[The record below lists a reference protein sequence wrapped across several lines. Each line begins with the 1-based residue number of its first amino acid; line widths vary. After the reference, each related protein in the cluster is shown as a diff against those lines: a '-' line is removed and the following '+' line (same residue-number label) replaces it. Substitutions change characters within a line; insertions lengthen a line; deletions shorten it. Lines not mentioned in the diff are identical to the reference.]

1 MREKE
6 LEKIK
11 EYKYGFSTDIES
23 IRAPKGLNVE
33 VIKFISNIKK
43 EPQWMLDWRLKA
55 YERLQ
60 QLKEPDWQKPKFPK
74 IDYQDLYYYSAPK
87 SVKDKPKSLE
97 DLDPKLLE
105 TYNKL
110 GIALVEQKR
119 LNNIAVDAVFDSVS
133 VATTFKDKL
142 TKQGIIFCSM
152 SEAIQKHPKLVKKYL
167 GSVIPLTD
175 HYFATLNSAVFTDG
189 SFVYIPEGIR
199 CPMELS
205 TYFRF
210 NASDRGQFERTL
222 IIAD

>member
-11 EYKYGFSTDIES
+11 EYKYGFSTDIEN
-23 IRAPKGLNVE
+23 IKAPKGLNKE

-43 EPQWMLDWRLKA
+43 EPQWMLDWRLRA

-74 IDYQDLYYYSAPK
+74 INYQDLYYYSAPK
-87 SVKDKPKSLE
+87 SAKDKPKSLE

-133 VATTFKDKL
+133 VATTYKDKL

-152 SEAIQKHPKLVKKYL
+152 SEAVQKHPELVKKYL
-167 GSVIPLTD
+167 GSVIPVND
-175 HYFATLNSAVFTDG
+175 HYFATLNSCLLYT
-189 SFVYIPEGIR
+189 
-199 CPMELS
+199 
-205 TYFRF
+205 
-210 NASDRGQFERTL
+210 SDA
-222 IIAD
+222 ADE